1 MSETSDWQPSAS
13 FEVMQQRARMLEK
26 LRAFFSARKVLEVET
41 PIFSH
46 AATTDLHID
55 SFQLNDPDMKW
66 QGYLHTSPEFAMK
79 RLLAAGSGSIY
90 QVSKVF
96 RRAEQGARHNPEF
109 TLLEWYRVGFDHHQ
123 LMQEVDELVRTLLNK
138 NVELAETQVFSYQ
151 TIFEQQLGIN
161 PHTVTVEEL
170 NACAKQHG
178 YPEVIGLGNNESD
191 KDSWLE
197 LLMSQVIEPA
207 LPKNCPVF
215 IYDFPASQASLARI
229 RDGEFPVAE
238 RFELYINGMELA
250 NGFHEL
256 TDSNEQ
262 LQRFEKDNQQR
273 QQQGKQQV
281 VMDDNLLMALD
292 EGLPDCAGVALG
304 LDRLLMLAT
313 GAERIDDVLSFSFA
327 RA

>member
-1 MSETSDWQPSAS
+1 MSKTSDWQPSAS

-41 PIFSH
+41 PMLSH
-46 AATTDLHID
+46 AGTTELHID
-55 SFQLNDPDMKW
+55 SFQLNDPDMQW
-66 QGYLHTSPEFAMK
+66 QGYLHTSPEFPMK
-79 RLLAAGSGSIY
+79 RLLASGSGSIY
-90 QVSKVF
+90 QVCKVF

-109 TLLEWYRVGFDHHQ
+109 TLLEWYRLDFDHHQ

-138 NVELAETQVFSYQ
+138 RVELAETKVFSYQ
-151 TIFEQQLGIN
+151 TIFEQHLGIN

-170 NACAKQHG
+170 KLCAKQHG

-197 LLMSQVIEPA
+197 LLMSQVIEPG

-215 IYDFPASQASLARI
+215 IYDFPASQASLAQI
-229 RDGEFPVAE
+229 RDDEFPIAE

-256 TDSNEQ
+256 ADANEQ
-262 LQRFEKDNQQR
+262 RQRFAEDNQQR
-273 QQQGKQQV
+273 QQQYKQQI
-281 VMDDNLLMALD
+281 VMDEHLLAALQA
-292 EGLPDCAGVALG
+292 GLPDCAGVALG
-304 LDRLLMLAT
+304 LDRLLILAT
-313 GAERIDDVLSFSFA
+313 GSERIEQVLGFPFA